1 MSLEFSK
8 NNLKLI
14 QQTPADPASI
24 EVREP
29 IFDDLNFNLGRMEDT
44 CSLEKVDLPGNQFNK
59 ATQVK
64 LIDHSHSENNNLCQ
78 IFLYI
83 RVFSYG
89 FAINPGIEPK
99 MPTPLSA

>member
-78 IFLYI
+78 IFLCI
-83 RVFSYG
+83 STSVNF
-89 FAINPGIEPK
+89 
-99 MPTPLSA
+99 

>member
-1 MSLEFSK
+1 VSLEFSK

-29 IFDDLNFNLGRMEDT
+29 IFDDLSFNLGRMQDT

-64 LIDHSHSENNNLCQ
+64 LIDHSYSEISDICL
-78 IFLYI
+78 IFLCI
-83 RVFSYG
+83 STSLNF
-89 FAINPGIEPK
+89 
-99 MPTPLSA
+99 